1 MTQIPVQTLR
11 RRIGMVFQ
19 TAALFEGTVLD
30 NVLYGPRLQGAQLG
44 GGFASELL
52 ERVGLPREFAA
63 KPVAE
68 LSGGEAQ
75 RVSLA
80 RALANRP
87 EVLLLDEPTASL
99 DPTASAQVERLLL
112 QLATET
118 ELTFLFVTHNLDQ
131 ARRVGDRGLLLVDG
145 RVVEQGPLA
154 AILADPETEAMRL
167 FIEGR
172 LTGDAFAERLPE
184 RRGSEPRSPAGA
196 GAVSFAPAVAGSHFS
211 FGNVAVAVVM
221 VAVAVGLSRWRRL
234 DLERDIVVA
243 SVRAFVQLMAIGYV
257 IDLIFRSRSAL
268 AVLAMLAAM
277 IGFAAFTSAQR
288 LKGLPRRFWIAL
300 AAIGLSSIAT
310 LGLMVA
316 LGIISRDARYLI
328 PIGGMVIGNSMNVAS
343 VTGVRL
349 MEDTRTQRALI
360 ETALALGASPRQAAQ
375 SVLRRAVR
383 LALIPTID
391 STKTMGIVFLPGA
404 MTGMIIAGAK
414 PLDAVRLQVVIM
426 YMLLTAVAVTAV
438 TVGLLVV
445 GSLFTAE
452 QQVRR
457 LAETVEA

>member
-1 MTQIPVQTLR
+1 
-11 RRIGMVFQ
+11 
-19 TAALFEGTVLD
+19 
-30 NVLYGPRLQGAQLG
+30 
-44 GGFASELL
+44 
-52 ERVGLPREFAA
+52 
-63 KPVAE
+63 
-68 LSGGEAQ
+68 
-75 RVSLA
+75 VS
-80 RALANRP
+80 
-87 EVLLLDEPTASL
+87 
-99 DPTASAQVERLLL
+99 
-112 QLATET
+112 
-118 ELTFLFVTHNLDQ
+118 
-131 ARRVGDRGLLLVDG
+131 
-145 RVVEQGPLA
+145 
-154 AILADPETEAMRL
+154 I
-167 FIEGR
+167 
-172 LTGDAFAERLPE
+172 
-184 RRGSEPRSPAGA
+184 
-196 GAVSFAPAVAGSHFS
+196 APAVAGSHFS

-234 DLERDIVVA
+234 DLERDITVA
-243 SVRAFVQLMAIGYV
+243 SIRAFVQLMAIGYV
-257 IDLIFRSRSAL
+257 IDLIFRSRSEL
-268 AVLAMLAAM
+268 AVVAMLAAM
-277 IGFAAFTSAQR
+277 VGFATITSAQR
-288 LKGLPRRFWIAL
+288 FKGLPRRYGISF
-300 AAIGLSSIAT
+300 AAIGLSSVTT

-457 LAETVEA
+457 IGEAVEA